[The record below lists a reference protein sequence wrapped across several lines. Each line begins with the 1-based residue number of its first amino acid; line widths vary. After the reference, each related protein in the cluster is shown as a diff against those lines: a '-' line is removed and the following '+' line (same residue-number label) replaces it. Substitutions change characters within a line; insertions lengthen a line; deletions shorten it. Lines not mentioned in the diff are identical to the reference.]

1 MRTFV
6 LHHRHEPHECDAV
19 FAAWAGFQ
27 SPLRHGLVSSTCLG
41 GGHGLYWT
49 VQAADVEAALAL
61 LPPFVAE
68 RTQAIQVREVE
79 VP

>member
-6 LHHRHEPHECDAV
+6 LHHRHEADECDAT
-19 FAAWAGFQ
+19 FASWAGFQ
-27 SPLRHGLVSSTCLG
+27 SPLRHERVPSTCLG

-49 VQAADVEAALAL
+49 VQAANVEGALAL

-79 VP
+79 IP